1 MQDVVPLLAVFNT
14 FDYAVL
20 AFNLL
25 LFLFATTVVQLI
37 RPSSDEA
44 VVASRVYTI
53 RAANV
58 ILFVLYFSAILFLDF
73 AKQLSQTGL
82 TLLVAVMTH
91 YAIATLILKRYGRV
105 RDIDGTAYRSETYQ
119 SEMFSLI
126 TLILTAVTVVLVVI
140 NIWGM
145 TSWLKA
151 TSVLGGLLIVLFSTK
166 DHWAPDNIH
175 GLILLYN
182 GDIEPGTLIEVNE
195 LDLLGIVIQTTLTQ
209 TRLRDLRARHI
220 IIIPNAR
227 LRASKIE
234 ILSKSAGKGLMRSAD
249 FQIGYGVDSER
260 VEDLFEQIW
269 TAACESDKSINTDRP
284 AVARLAATGD
294 HGVSWRLVYWLSN
307 SYGLIDAAFAIN
319 RAAYDV
325 AQREQIELNTPLT
338 HTIEVIGDADRMTV
352 EGSA

>member
-166 DHWAPDNIH
+166 DYWAPDNIH

-195 LDLLGIVIQTTLTQ
+195 LTFSVSSSRPRSRKRVCATCAPATSSLFPMPDCAP
-209 TRLRDLRARHI
+209 AR
-220 IIIPNAR
+220 
-227 LRASKIE
+227 
-234 ILSKSAGKGLMRSAD
+234 
-249 FQIGYGVDSER
+249 
-260 VEDLFEQIW
+260 
-269 TAACESDKSINTDRP
+269 
-284 AVARLAATGD
+284 
-294 HGVSWRLVYWLSN
+294 
-307 SYGLIDAAFAIN
+307 
-319 RAAYDV
+319 
-325 AQREQIELNTPLT
+325 
-338 HTIEVIGDADRMTV
+338 
-352 EGSA
+352 